1 MKKIL
6 SFTLALIFCVFL
18 CGVAFAHPGG
28 TDSAGGHYDT
38 ETGEYH
44 YHHGHPAHQHKNG
57 VCPYGDYGD
66 SDNTTEYYYD
76 DEEEDE
82 ENDDSYLDDVYNSLP
97 QVDED
102 DTYDDTY
109 DDLNDYE
116 YDKEELKE
124 QLDEIEK
131 EEKEEKKEKRKEKL
145 KEAAPIIGLAILILA
160 YVLIGKFI
168 L

>member
-6 SFTLALIFCVFL
+6 SFTLALIFCVFV

-38 ETGEYH
+38 KTGEYH

-57 VCPYGDYGD
+57 VCPYGDYDD

-76 DEEEDE
+76 DDEEDE
-82 ENDDSYLDDVYNSLP
+82 EDNDNYLDDVYDSLP
-97 QVDED
+97 EVDE
-102 DTYDDTY
+102 DDTY